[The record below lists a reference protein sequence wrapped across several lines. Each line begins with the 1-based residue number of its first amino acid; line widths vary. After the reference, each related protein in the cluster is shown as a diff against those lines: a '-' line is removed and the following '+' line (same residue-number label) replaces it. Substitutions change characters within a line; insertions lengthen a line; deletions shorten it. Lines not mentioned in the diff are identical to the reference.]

1 MGRFDCKATVT
12 QGAMF
17 CCYPWLFEVCMSVTE
32 GAMFWGDSRLGRLET
47 SRLDGSSRRVI
58 YDHVGDRYYSIAV
71 SPRYLYVTD
80 WTERYDRHGSL
91 T

>member
-1 MGRFDCKATVT
+1 
-12 QGAMF
+12 
-17 CCYPWLFEVCMSVTE
+17 
-32 GAMFWGDSRLGRLET
+32 MFWGDSRLGRLET

-80 WTERYDRHGSL
+80 WTERYDQRLQSHVAIIIRVSIIRSYIYRLSSYSSISL
-91 T
+91 VNLVRYI